1 MSKVNTMNQHY
12 KHPKFHV
19 AVDCVIFGYHK
30 GELKLLLYPR
40 GFEPAM
46 GRWSLLG
53 GFVQEDESAD
63 MAARRVLK
71 KTTGLS
77 DIYLEQV
84 HTFSDPSRDE
94 ATRVISLAYYALI
107 RLDKYDP
114 DLVRENGPHWWP
126 INKLPVLIFDHKEM
140 VEEALERLQ
149 KKASFDL
156 VGEELLSEM
165 FTLLQL
171 RNLYEAIF
179 QREFDPGNFRKKVLS
194 LGRLEKLTVKNTTE
208 SKKGAYYYRAVKGEI
223 EKTFDRVVKF

>member
-1 MSKVNTMNQHY
+1 MNPQY
-12 KHPKFHV
+12 KHPKYHV
-19 AVDCVIFGYHK
+19 AVDCVIFGYHE

-84 HTFSDPSRDE
+84 QSFSDPSRDE

-107 RLDKYDP
+107 RIDKYDT
-114 DLVRENGPHWWP
+114 DLVRENGAHWWP
-126 INKLPVLIFDHKEM
+126 ISKLPTMIFDHENM
-140 VEEALERLQ
+140 VHEALDRLQ

-156 VGEELLSEM
+156 IGEELLSEM

-171 RNLYEAIF
+171 RNLYQAIF

-194 LGRLEKLTVKNTTE
+194 LGRLEKLNVKNTTE
-208 SKKGAYYYRAVKGEI
+208 SKKGAFYYRAIKGDI

>member
-1 MSKVNTMNQHY
+1 MNPQY
-12 KHPKFHV
+12 KHPKYHV
-19 AVDCVIFGYHK
+19 AVDCVIFGYHE
-30 GELKLLLYPR
+30 GELRLLLYPR

-46 GRWSLLG
+46 GSWSLLG

-84 HTFSDPSRDE
+84 QSFSEPTRE
-94 ATRVISLAYYALI
+94 EGTRVISLAYYALI
-107 RLDKYDP
+107 RIDKYDT
-114 DLVRENGPHWWP
+114 DLVRENGAHWWP
-126 INKLPVLIFDHKEM
+126 ISKLPTMIFDHENM
-140 VEEALERLQ
+140 VHEALDRLQ

-156 VGEELLSEM
+156 IGEELLSEM

-171 RNLYEAIF
+171 RNLYQAIF

-194 LGRLEKLTVKNTTE
+194 LGRLEKLNVKNTTE
-208 SKKGAYYYRAVKGEI
+208 SKKGAFYYRAIKGDV

>member
-1 MSKVNTMNQHY
+1 MNQEY
-12 KHPKFHV
+12 KHPKYHV
-19 AVDCVIFGYHK
+19 AVDCVIFGYHE

-53 GFVQEDESAD
+53 GFVQENESAD

-84 HTFSDPSRDE
+84 QSFSDPSRDE

-107 RLDKYDP
+107 RIDKYDT
-114 DLVRENGPHWWP
+114 DLVRENGAHWWP
-126 INKLPVLIFDHKEM
+126 ISKLPTMIFDHENM
-140 VEEALERLQ
+140 VQEALDRLQ

-156 VGEELLSEM
+156 IGEELLSEM

-171 RNLYEAIF
+171 RNLYQAIF

-194 LGRLEKLTVKNTTE
+194 LGRLEKLNVKNTTE
-208 SKKGAYYYRAVKGEI
+208 SKKGAFYYRAIKGDV

>member
-1 MSKVNTMNQHY
+1 MNPQY
-12 KHPKFHV
+12 KHPKYHV
-19 AVDCVIFGYHK
+19 AVDCVIFGYHE
-30 GELKLLLYPR
+30 GELRLLLYPR

-46 GRWSLLG
+46 GSWSLLG

-84 HTFSDPSRDE
+84 QSFSEPTRE
-94 ATRVISLAYYALI
+94 EGTRVISLAYYALI
-107 RLDKYDP
+107 RIDKYDT
-114 DLVRENGPHWWP
+114 DLVRENGAHWWP
-126 INKLPVLIFDHKEM
+126 ISKLPTLIFDHENM
-140 VEEALERLQ
+140 VHEALDRLQ

-156 VGEELLSEM
+156 IGEELLSEM

-171 RNLYEAIF
+171 RNLYQAIF

-194 LGRLEKLTVKNTTE
+194 LGRLEKLNIKNTTE
-208 SKKGAYYYRAVKGEI
+208 SKKGAYYYRALQGDV

>member
-1 MSKVNTMNQHY
+1 MDQHY
-12 KHPKFHV
+12 KHPKYHV
-19 AVDCVIFGYHK
+19 AVDCVIFGYHE
-30 GELKLLLYPR
+30 GELRLLLYPR

-63 MAARRVLK
+63 TAARRVLK

-77 DIYLEQV
+77 DIYMEQV
-84 HTFSDPSRDE
+84 HSFSEPSRE
-94 ATRVISLAYYALI
+94 EGTRVISLAYYALI
-107 RLDKYDP
+107 RIDKYDT
-114 DLVRENGPHWWP
+114 DLVRENGAHWWP
-126 INKLPVLIFDHKEM
+126 INKLPEMIFDHKNM

-156 VGEELLSEM
+156 VGEELLYEM

-194 LGRLEKLTVKNTTE
+194 LGRLEKLDIKNTTE
-208 SKKGAYYYRAVKGEI
+208 SKKGAYYYRAVKGDV

>member
-1 MSKVNTMNQHY
+1 MNPQY
-12 KHPKFHV
+12 KHPKYHV
-19 AVDCVIFGYHK
+19 AVDCVIFGYHE

-53 GFVQEDESAD
+53 GFVQENESAD

-84 HTFSDPSRDE
+84 QSFSDPSRDE

-107 RLDKYDP
+107 RIDKYDT
-114 DLVRENGPHWWP
+114 DLVRENGAHWWP
-126 INKLPVLIFDHKEM
+126 ISKLPTMIFDHENM
-140 VEEALERLQ
+140 VHEALDRLQ

-156 VGEELLSEM
+156 IGEELLSEM

-171 RNLYEAIF
+171 RNLYQAIF

-194 LGRLEKLTVKNTTE
+194 LGRLEKLNIKNTTE
-208 SKKGAYYYRAVKGEI
+208 SKKGAFYYRAIKGDI